1 MNLLLKWAPLGVSM
15 RRVFAGAGLALACLL
30 GGAQALAQNAYI
42 TNQGSNNVSVIA
54 TASNTVTATIPV
66 GHAPGGVS
74 LAGTVTATIPVGQ
87 GCSGGVAVTPDGS
100 RVYVANLDDNTCCSP
115 WQSPTPSP
123 PPKTLTSRGFCRQ
136 AASQ

>member
-74 LAGTVTATIPVGQ
+74 
-87 GCSGGVAVTPDGS
+87 VTPDGS
-100 RVYVANLDDNTCCSP
+100 RVYVANAGSDNWGSRSP
-115 WQSPTPSP
+115 S
-123 PPKTLTSRGFCRQ
+123 
-136 AASQ
+136 